1 MIEAVRQEIEHARA
15 EESSLDAEQARRFV
29 EAAFNPSFMLYR
41 DHGPD
46 RLLAA
51 AQVYATLSTR

>member
-1 MIEAVRQEIEHARA
+1 MNEVERELVEDQREQDELRA
-15 EESSLDAEQARRFV
+15 HELV
-29 EAAFNPSFMLYR
+29 EAALDPHTRLYR

-51 AQVYATLSTR
+51 AQVYATLAAIPIDR